1 MVAPMILF
9 NFEVPGAMDGWR
21 VVDDGV
27 MGGLSEGHFEWKEA
41 GFARFYGD
49 VSLENNGGFS
59 SVRNRF
65 DPISVKGRT
74 QVLLRVKGDGK
85 RYQFRLK
92 SDLSDR
98 HSYIQYF
105 ETNGEWQEIKI
116 SLKDLY
122 PTFRGRTLR
131 MPNFPAESIAE
142 VAFLIGNKKAESF
155 QLEIDFIQL
164 L

>member
-1 MVAPMILF
+1 MILF
-9 NFEVPGAMDGWR
+9 NFEVPGTMDGWR

-27 MGGLSEGHFEWKEA
+27 MGGLSEGHFEWNES
-41 GFARFYGD
+41 GFAQFHGD

-65 DPISVKGRT
+65 EPISIKGHT
-74 QVLLRVKGDGK
+74 HVLLRVKGDGK

-92 SDLSDR
+92 SDLSDQ

-105 ETNGEWQEIKI
+105 ETNGEWQEIKL
-116 SLKDLY
+116 SLKDFY
-122 PTFRGRTLR
+122 PTFRGRKLR

-155 QLEIDFIQL
+155 ELNIDFIQL